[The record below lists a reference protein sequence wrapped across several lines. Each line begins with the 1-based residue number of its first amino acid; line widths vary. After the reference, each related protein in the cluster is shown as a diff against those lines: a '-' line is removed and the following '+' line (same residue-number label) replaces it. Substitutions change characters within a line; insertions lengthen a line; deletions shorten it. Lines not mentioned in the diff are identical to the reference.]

1 MAGQAFDKIIKE
13 NLTASFLNLL
23 KDLLG
28 LELSETIPLEGLKH
42 TSLRREVDF
51 LAKAKTI
58 QGEEFIL
65 HIEFQTHDEKAMVYR
80 MAEYAGVLLRKYQ
93 IPIKQFV
100 VYLGAEV
107 SNMKVRL
114 PGKQVIS
121 GFELISLNQFS
132 YKHFISSNAPEVIVL
147 GILSDFEGRSGKE
160 VSREIIQRLKDLSMD
175 KVRLEKHIGQLEILS
190 NLRNLNETIYQTIKE
205 MPFTIDISKSRFYQE
220 GIKEGEIEGKKQG
233 IKEGVASMVK
243 AMLKEGL
250 DINLIAKIAD
260 VSQEYI
266 HQIKEEISS
275 EEEKR

>member
-51 LAKAKTI
+51 LAKARTI

-114 PGKQVIS
+114 PEKQVIS

-147 GILSDFEGRSGKE
+147 VFFQTLKGDQGKRLAGRLFS
-160 VSREIIQRLKDLSMD
+160 V
-175 KVRLEKHIGQLEILS
+175 
-190 NLRNLNETIYQTIKE
+190 
-205 MPFTIDISKSRFYQE
+205 
-220 GIKEGEIEGKKQG
+220 
-233 IKEGVASMVK
+233 
-243 AMLKEGL
+243 
-250 DINLIAKIAD
+250 
-260 VSQEYI
+260 
-266 HQIKEEISS
+266 
-275 EEEKR
+275 